1 MLDKTARPS
10 EGFPAHPAL
19 VGLLPS
25 VDSLVGDKKGPAAER
40 LAAALLALEKPL
52 PHVQPPMLEEGPE
65 PPEDLAA
72 VLAHVRLLSGVYHL
86 VLR

>member
-40 LAAALLALEKPL
+40 SAAPLALEKPL
-52 PHVQPPMLEEGPE
+52 PRVQPQMLEEGPE
-65 PPEDLAA
+65 PPEGLAA